1 MTRSRGMWAA
11 WLLAFVTAGLLSDV
25 ATAATGP
32 DARAARRRWALAR
45 MDEMA
50 HERLR
55 CRERFQKRQEVE
67 RCEADYDR
75 RFREYNEMYLEA
87 ARD

>member
-1 MTRSRGMWAA
+1 MRCPRVLRVTCA
-11 WLLAFVTAGLLSDV
+11 LALVASGLLTDL
-25 ATAATGP
+25 AAEASGP
-32 DARAARRRWALAR
+32 EVKAARRRWALAR

-50 HERLR
+50 NERLR
-55 CRERFQKRQEVE
+55 CRERFQKRREVE
-67 RCEADYDR
+67 RCEADYER

>member
-1 MTRSRGMWAA
+1 MRTSRGVWAA
-11 WLLAFVTAGLLSDV
+11 WLLALVAAGLLADV
-25 ATAATGP
+25 ATGATGP
-32 DARAARRRWALAR
+32 EAKAARRRWALAR

-55 CRERFQKRQEVE
+55 CRERFQKRREVE

-75 RFREYNEMYLEA
+75 RFQEYNEMYLEA